1 MQSIFTLLDFC
12 RSALAEV
19 TNELEERQHRWSQ
32 IESLCGFQIMSQTS
46 FGIGKGNGMRP
57 RTGSAIAQALVNVAN
72 VAGVSSGRK
81 ISFSASPWKALPE
94 ATSQAESKE
103 DLPPTFSA
111 VTANL
116 AVADVVSEKPPRDK
130 IKSAD
135 VKCDGDNCS
144 DVEADVGKKA
154 EIRSS
159 DAGCGHPSYQLGSTA
174 MVNGIAESEN
184 KDHSLEHLV
193 SSSGASVEEET
204 ALNGSG
210 SSDSPAG
217 KQKKRLSWFGKRQDS
232 TTESESSSAAEN
244 EEETRRK
251 IRWLWRSAIRKS
263 KAQRN
268 AANKGDAGLLKAAS
282 MEKLKSG

>member
-19 TNELEERQHRWSQ
+19 TNELEERQQRWSQ

-46 FGIGKGNGMRP
+46 FGIGKGNGTRP

-81 ISFSASPWKALPE
+81 ISSSASPWSALPE
-94 ATSQAESKE
+94 GTSQVESKE
-103 DLPPTFSA
+103 DLPPTYSA

-116 AVADVVSEKPPRDK
+116 AAADVVSEKPPRDK
-130 IKSAD
+130 KNSAD
-135 VKCDGDNCS
+135 LKCDGDNCS
-144 DVEADVGKKA
+144 DVEADVGKTT
-154 EIRSS
+154 EIRCS
-159 DAGCGHPSYQLGSTA
+159 DADNGHPSYQLGSTA

-193 SSSGASVEEET
+193 SSCGVSVEEET
-204 ALNGSG
+204 ALNGSS
-210 SSDSPAG
+210 SSDYPAG

-232 TTESESSSAAEN
+232 TTESESSAAEN

-268 AANKGDAGLLKAAS
+268 AANKGDVGLLKAAS

>member
-19 TNELEERQHRWSQ
+19 TNELEERQQRWSQ

-46 FGIGKGNGMRP
+46 FGIGKGNGTRP

-81 ISFSASPWKALPE
+81 ISSSASPWSALPE
-94 ATSQAESKE
+94 GTSQAESKE
-103 DLPPTFSA
+103 DLPPTYSA

-116 AVADVVSEKPPRDK
+116 AASDVVSEKPPRDK
-130 IKSAD
+130 KNSAD
-135 VKCDGDNCS
+135 LKCDGDNCS
-144 DVEADVGKKA
+144 DVEADVGKTT
-154 EIRSS
+154 EIRCS
-159 DAGCGHPSYQLGSTA
+159 DADNGHPSYQLGSTA

-193 SSSGASVEEET
+193 SSCGASVEEET
-204 ALNGSG
+204 ALNGSS
-210 SSDSPAG
+210 SSDYPAG
-217 KQKKRLSWFGKRQDS
+217 KHKKRLSWFGKRQDS
-232 TTESESSSAAEN
+232 TTESESSAAEN

-268 AANKGDAGLLKAAS
+268 AANKGDVGLLKAAS

>member
-19 TNELEERQHRWSQ
+19 TNELEERQQRWSQ

-46 FGIGKGNGMRP
+46 FGIGKGNGTRP

-81 ISFSASPWKALPE
+81 ISSSASPWSALPE
-94 ATSQAESKE
+94 STSQAESKD
-103 DLPPTFSA
+103 DLPPTYSA

-116 AVADVVSEKPPRDK
+116 AAADVVSEKPPRDK
-130 IKSAD
+130 KNSAD
-135 VKCDGDNCS
+135 LKCDGDNCS
-144 DVEADVGKKA
+144 DVEADVGKTT
-154 EIRSS
+154 EIRCS
-159 DAGCGHPSYQLGSTA
+159 DAENGHPSYQLGSTA

-184 KDHSLEHLV
+184 KDHSLELV
-193 SSSGASVEEET
+193 SSCGASVEEET
-204 ALNGSG
+204 ALNGSS
-210 SSDSPAG
+210 SSDYPAG

-232 TTESESSSAAEN
+232 TTESESSAAEN

-268 AANKGDAGLLKAAS
+268 AANKGDVGLLKAAS